1 MRLFDSHCHLEDP
14 AFDPDREEVIE
25 RARRAGLVGIVTSP
39 LGAEEGE
46 KSLSLFRRSDLV
58 LVSVGIDPEDELSR
72 EEVDETISFIE
83 EVADEIVAVGEVGL
97 DYRVARES
105 WQRERQKETFSRFIR
120 LAEELDK
127 PIVVHS
133 LWAQRP
139 ALRVLD
145 REGASR
151 VLLHAF
157 GGTPEDVKFAAERG
171 WMISV
176 GTNVVRSTNVQRVAR
191 STPLENLCLESD
203 SPVLAPEPRERNEP
217 ANISKSVRFLAKM
230 LDLEAE
236 ELADIATENSRSL
249 YGV

>member
-236 ELADIATENSRSL
+236 ELADIATENSGSL

>member
-1 MRLFDSHCHLEDP
+1 LRLFDSHCHLEDP

-236 ELADIATENSRSL
+236 ELADIATENSGSL

>member
-1 MRLFDSHCHLEDP
+1 M
-14 AFDPDREEVIE
+14 
-25 RARRAGLVGIVTSP
+25 TSP

-46 KSLSLFRRSDLV
+46 RSLSLFGGSGLV
-58 LVSVGIDPEDELSR
+58 LVSVGMDPEDELSR
-72 EEVDETISFIE
+72 EEVEETISFIE
-83 EVADEIVAVGEVGL
+83 EVADRIVAVGEVGL
-97 DYRVARES
+97 DYRVAREA
-105 WQRERQKETFSRFIR
+105 WQRERQKEAFSRFIR
-120 LAEELDK
+120 LAEDLDK

-157 GGTPEDVKFAAERG
+157 GGTPEDVRFAAERG

-176 GTNVVRSTNVQRVAR
+176 GTNVVRSRNVQRVAR
-191 STPLENLCLESD
+191 SAPLENLCLESD
-203 SPVLAPEPRERNEP
+203 SPVLAPDPGERNEP
-217 ANISKSVRFLAKM
+217 ANIARSVRFLAEM
-230 LDLEAE
+230 LGLEAE
-236 ELADIATENSRSL
+236 ELAEIATENSRSL